1 MDTKRFLTGLIVG
14 FSALFILLAGGLWFL
29 AGVMLIIFFGAKEYT
44 QILKNKG
51 FLPSMKIISISAI
64 MFAIIFCTNKLSLT
78 PLVFTIST
86 LMAFMCVLFKG
97 RQPYIAN
104 VATNMLGIVYC
115 AWFPLHLILIRDM
128 GTETIGGVSYPE
140 GACYTILILLS
151 VVAADTFCYFI
162 GSKFGK
168 HKLSTVISPNKT
180 IEGAIG
186 GTVMCVI
193 IATVIGIAI
202 GLVWYHAVILGILI
216 ATFAQLGDLCES
228 MIKRDAGVKDS
239 SNILPGHGGF
249 LDRVDSYI
257 LTIPVVYY
265 YLFYF
270 VNNNIIDLF
279 KGLF

>member
-51 FLPSMKIISISAI
+51 FLPSMKVISISAI

-128 GTETIGGVSYPE
+128 GTETVGGVSYPE

-151 VVAADTFCYFI
+151 VVATDTFCYFI

-202 GLVWYHAVILGILI
+202 GLVWYHAVVLGILI

-257 LTIPVVYY
+257 LTIPVDYY